1 MLDPAQ
7 PLGSRSDA
15 MSSNDE
21 NQLPESS
28 DASQSTGTVAAE
40 GNKTRVLI
48 VEDDGEIRAA
58 LHDALD
64 DLGYD
69 VLEEPDAERALVT
82 LGRSDFDAVLVDV
95 RMPGMGG
102 IALCRHLASDGPHL
116 PVVVMTAFGDVDTAV
131 EALRAGACDFITKPI
146 SIQEVARV
154 IERSIAEHPEG
165 LAVARLKQ
173 PIDEPPPAEDDES
186 HQSSAPPPPMAL
198 DASPE
203 ASSLEEVER
212 RHIEVVLRAVGWN
225 KARAARELGIDRSTL
240 YRKLIRLGLTRPR

>member
-1 MLDPAQ
+1 MINPAQ
-7 PLGSRSDA
+7 PLCSRSDV
-15 MSSNDE
+15 MLSSDQ
-21 NQLPESS
+21 NQLSDTS
-28 DASQSTGTVAAE
+28 DADQSSETAETGGT
-40 GNKTRVLI
+40 KTRVLI

-69 VLEEPDAERALVT
+69 VLEEPDAERALIT

-173 PIDEPPPAEDDES
+173 PADEQPHVAGADTHSASSPPPI
-186 HQSSAPPPPMAL
+186 PL
-198 DASPE
+198 DPSPE
-203 ASSLEEVER
+203 AASLEEVER

>member
-1 MLDPAQ
+1 ML
-7 PLGSRSDA
+7 
-15 MSSNDE
+15 SSDE
-21 NQLPESS
+21 NQPPETP
-28 DASQSTGTVAAE
+28 DTSQSTEPAE
-40 GNKTRVLI
+40 PGAKKTRVLI

-58 LHDALD
+58 LRDALD

-69 VLEEPDAERALVT
+69 VLEEPDAERALIT

-116 PVVVMTAFGDVDTAV
+116 PVVVMTAFGDVETAV

-173 PIDEPPPAEDDES
+173 PADERPRDDSPDTELASMPPQPIGI
-186 HQSSAPPPPMAL
+186 

-203 ASSLEEVER
+203 AASLEEVER

>member
-1 MLDPAQ
+1 MINPAQ
-7 PLGSRSDA
+7 PLLSRSDV
-15 MSSNDE
+15 MLSSTE
-21 NQLPESS
+21 PKPPE
-28 DASQSTGTVAAE
+28 ASESEQIPEPTELGK
-40 GNKTRVLI
+40 KTRVLI

-69 VLEEPDAERALVT
+69 VLEDPDAERALVT

-173 PIDEPPPAEDDES
+173 PADNGAAPSPLEADHAPAQANPIGIDG
-186 HQSSAPPPPMAL
+186 
-198 DASPE
+198 SPE
-203 ASSLEEVER
+203 AASLEEVER

>member
-1 MLDPAQ
+1 
-7 PLGSRSDA
+7 
-15 MSSNDE
+15 
-21 NQLPESS
+21 
-28 DASQSTGTVAAE
+28 
-40 GNKTRVLI
+40 
-48 VEDDGEIRAA
+48 
-58 LHDALD
+58 
-64 DLGYD
+64 
-69 VLEEPDAERALVT
+69 
-82 LGRSDFDAVLVDV
+82 VLVDV

-146 SIQEVARV
+146 TIQEVARV

-173 PIDEPPPAEDDES
+173 PADDRAAAAT
-186 HQSSAPPPPMAL
+186 SAPERTPAQPLPAL
-198 DASPE
+198 EPSPE
-203 ASSLEEVER
+203 AASLEEVER

>member
-1 MLDPAQ
+1 MC
-7 PLGSRSDA
+7 SRSDLPL
-15 MSSNDE
+15 SSDE
-21 NQLPESS
+21 PKPPETSESS
-28 DASQSTGTVAAE
+28 SFSKSMELGK
-40 GNKTRVLI
+40 KTRVLI
-48 VEDDGEIRAA
+48 VEDDGDIRAA

-69 VLEEPDAERALVT
+69 VLEEPDAERALIT

-146 SIQEVARV
+146 TIEEVARV

-173 PIDEPPPAEDDES
+173 PAEEHALAATSDLERTPA
-186 HQSSAPPPPMAL
+186 QVPAAL
-198 DASPE
+198 EASPE
-203 ASSLEEVER
+203 AASLEEVER

>member
-1 MLDPAQ
+1 MINPAQ
-7 PLGSRSDA
+7 PLRSEA
-15 MSSNDE
+15 MLSSDE
-21 NQLPESS
+21 PQSS
-28 DASQSTGTVAAE
+28 DASEPGAAE
-40 GNKTRVLI
+40 PTELAKNKKTRVLI

-102 IALCRHLASDGPHL
+102 IALCRHLASDGPHV

-165 LAVARLKQ
+165 VAVARLKQ
-173 PIDEPPPAEDDES
+173 PAGDAAESTPAEAD
-186 HQSSAPPPPMAL
+186 HVPVPSAPL
-198 DASPE
+198 GIDGSPE
-203 ASSLEEVER
+203 AASLEEVER